1 MAITGRIDEATDAA
15 AELQAQGLIA
25 YGFGPPPTISATAHV
40 APAPQSVQVFPTVA
54 NAAPAPQEV
63 QIPQNAAKGAKS
75 KTHTRSFVSSASTEP
90 VAPSKKPA
98 VALAPGSDIRSP
110 TIHLCQEGRVVYWG
124 SFYNTGT
131 LATKWPE
138 TNPAIPWQGR
148 IVSLLLCRGKKD
160 DIFTSWT
167 PSDLPA
173 VTTKALHTFWSSGAP
188 SLAAKEGKPSDFP

>member
-15 AELQAQGLIA
+15 AELQAQDLST
-25 YGFGPPPTISATAHV
+25 YGFAPPLTTSATAHV
-40 APAPQSVQVFPTVA
+40 APTPQSVQVFPTVA
-54 NAAPAPQEV
+54 NAVPAPQGV
-63 QIPQNAAKGAKS
+63 QVPQNAAKGAKS
-75 KTHTRSFVSSASTEP
+75 KTPKRSSAVTEP
-90 VAPSKKPA
+90 VAPSKKLA
-98 VALAPGSDIRSP
+98 VALAPGSDIKSP
-110 TIHLCQEGRVVYWG
+110 TIHLCQEDRVVHWG
-124 SFYNTGT
+124 SFRNIGT
-131 LATKWPE
+131 LATRWSE

-188 SLAAKEGKPSDFP
+188 SLVAKEGKPSDFP